1 MKKVRLFDT
10 FAGYGGAHFGLK
22 KAGVPHEGVGFS
34 EIDEFAD
41 KIYRL
46 NHPGV
51 ENFGDITKINEKD
64 LPDFDLFTG
73 GFPCQPFSMAG
84 KNLGELDTRGTLF
97 YDIIRICEFKQPRN
111 ILLENVKS
119 ITFRQHKETF
129 QKIISELNR
138 IGYNVEF
145 EILNSKNYGIP
156 QNRERVWI
164 FATKNPIP
172 FGWKLAPVT
181 QDLKGYFK
189 DFLDKSVADHH
200 YLSDKQVKHLI
211 KKHKV
216 DFNVSEASCLDIYNK
231 KVRSDGISIT
241 LTEPHHNT
249 LRVVE
254 VPRDGEFIVRKLTE
268 SEHFRLMGFDDGEI
282 NFGDLSY
289 SQLCKRAGNGWDVN
303 LAALL
308 FRRIYE
314 LDELANPDKNK
325 KSKTI
330 SERA

>member
-1 MKKVRLFDT
+1 MKKIRLFDT

-22 KAGVPHEGVGFS
+22 KAGLPHESIGFS

-41 KIYRL
+41 IIYRL

-51 ENFGDITKINEKD
+51 ENYGDITKIDEKK

-97 YDIIRICEFKQPRN
+97 NDIIRICEYKQPRN

-119 ITFRQHKETF
+119 ITFKQHKETF
-129 QKIISELNR
+129 KKIISELNR

-145 EILNSKNYGIP
+145 EILNSKDFGIP

-164 FATKNPIP
+164 FATKNEIP
-172 FGWKLAPVT
+172 FGWKLAP
-181 QDLKGYFK
+181 QPKKLKGYFK
-189 DFLDKSVADHH
+189 DFLDKNVEHHH
-200 YLSDKQVKHLI
+200 YLNQKQIEHLI
-211 KKHKV
+211 NKHKV
-216 DFNVSEASCLDIYNK
+216 DFNVNEASCLDIYNK
-231 KVRSDGISIT
+231 KVRTDGISIT

-254 VPRDGEFIVRKLTE
+254 VPKNGQYVVRKLTE
-268 SEHFRLMGFDDGEI
+268 FEHFRLMGFEDGEI
-282 NFGDLSY
+282 DFGDLSY

-303 LAALL
+303 VASLL
-308 FRRIYE
+308 FKRIYE
-314 LDELANPDKNK
+314 LEGLVLPT
-325 KSKTI
+325 TI
-330 SERA
+330 KQSSRVHAPA

>member
-1 MKKVRLFDT
+1 MKKIRLFDT

-22 KAGVPHEGVGFS
+22 KAGLPHESIGFS

-46 NHPGV
+46 NHPNV
-51 ENFGDITKINEKD
+51 ENFGDITKIDEKL

-97 YDIIRICEFKQPRN
+97 NDIIRICEHKQPRN

-119 ITFRQHKETF
+119 ITFKQHKDTF
-129 QKIISELNR
+129 KKIISELNR

-145 EILNSKNYGIP
+145 EILNSKDYGIP

-164 FATKNPIP
+164 FATKNEIP
-172 FGWKLAPVT
+172 FGWKLAPT
-181 QDLKGYFK
+181 TKKLKGYFK
-189 DFLDKSVADHH
+189 EFLDKKVEAHH
-200 YLSDKQVKHLI
+200 YLNEKQIEHLI
-211 KKHKV
+211 NKHKV
-216 DFNVSEASCLDIYNK
+216 DFNVLEASCLDIYNK
-231 KVRSDGISIT
+231 KVRTDGISIT

-254 VPRDGEFIVRKLTE
+254 VPKNGKYVVRKLTE
-268 SEHFRLMGFDDGEI
+268 FEHFRLMGFEDGEI
-282 NFGDLSY
+282 DLGDLSY

-303 LAALL
+303 VASLL
-308 FRRIYE
+308 FQRIYE
-314 LDELANPDKNK
+314 LEGLVPPA
-325 KSKTI
+325 TI
-330 SERA
+330 KQTSRVHAHA

>member
-1 MKKVRLFDT
+1 MKKIKLFDT

-22 KAGVPHEGVGFS
+22 KAGLPHEGVGFS
-34 EIDEFAD
+34 EVDEFAD
-41 KIYRL
+41 RIYRL
-46 NHPGV
+46 NHPGIK
-51 ENFGDITKINEKD
+51 NFGDITKIDEKN

-97 YDIIRICEFKQPRN
+97 YDIIRICEFKQPKN

-119 ITFRQHKETF
+119 ITFRQHKDTF

-145 EILNSKNYGIP
+145 EILNSKDYGIP

-164 FATKNPIP
+164 FATKNQIP
-172 FGWKLAPVT
+172 FGWKLAPIK
-181 QDLKGYFK
+181 QGLKGYFK
-189 DFLDKSVADHH
+189 DFLDKSVDDHH
-200 YLSDKQVKHLI
+200 YLSDKQIKHLI
-211 KKHKV
+211 EKHKV
-216 DFNVSEASCLDIYNK
+216 NFNVSEASCLDIYNK

-254 VPRDGEFIVRKLTE
+254 VPRDGKFIVRKLTE
-268 SEHFRLMGFDDGEI
+268 FEHFRLMGFDDGEI

-308 FRRIYE
+308 FSKIYE
-314 LDELANPDKNK
+314 LDELANLDKNK
-325 KSKTI
+325 KSKI
-330 SERA
+330 GSSHV

>member
-1 MKKVRLFDT
+1 MKIGKIRLFDT

-22 KAGVPHEGVGFS
+22 KAGLPHESVGFS

-46 NHPGV
+46 NHPNV
-51 ENFGDITKINEKD
+51 ENFGDITKINEKI

-97 YDIIRICEFKQPRN
+97 YDIIRICEYKQPRN

-119 ITFRQHKETF
+119 ITFKQHKDTF
-129 QKIISELNR
+129 KKIISELTR

-145 EILNSKNYGIP
+145 EILNSKDYGVP

-164 FATKNPIP
+164 FATKNEIP
-172 FGWKLAPVT
+172 FGWKLAPQKRV
-181 QDLKGYFK
+181 LKGYFK
-189 DFLDKSVADHH
+189 DFLDQYVEPHH
-200 YLSDKQVKHLI
+200 YLSEKQINHLI
-211 KKHKV
+211 KKHNV
-216 DFNVSEASCLDIYNK
+216 DLNVDEPSCLDIYNK
-231 KVRSDGISIT
+231 KVRNDGISIT

-254 VPRDGEFIVRKLTE
+254 VPKNGKFVVRKLTE
-268 SEHFRLMGFDDGEI
+268 FEHFRLMGFEDGEI

-289 SQLCKRAGNGWDVN
+289 SQLCKRAGNGWDIN
-303 LAALL
+303 IASLL
-308 FRRIYE
+308 FERIYE
-314 LDELANPDKNK
+314 LEGIKLKTK
-325 KSKTI
+325 LTKSV
-330 SERA
+330 RAHA

>member
-22 KAGVPHEGVGFS
+22 KAGVPHVGVGFS

-145 EILNSKNYGIP
+145 EVLNSKNYGIP

-172 FGWKLAPVT
+172 FGWKLAPAT
-181 QDLKGYFK
+181 QDLRGYFK

-308 FRRIYE
+308 FRKIYE

-325 KSKTI
+325 KTKIGS
-330 SERA
+330 SRV